1 MARESSLLELIRFL
15 KDFFR
20 DSLLKKK
27 NRYVLVNEMQA
38 QCVLALFKSQPSAV
52 PNQIHD
58 WNEVMFSRL

>member
-38 QCVLALFKSQPSAV
+38 QCVLALFKRQPSAV
-52 PNQIHD
+52 PNQIRD